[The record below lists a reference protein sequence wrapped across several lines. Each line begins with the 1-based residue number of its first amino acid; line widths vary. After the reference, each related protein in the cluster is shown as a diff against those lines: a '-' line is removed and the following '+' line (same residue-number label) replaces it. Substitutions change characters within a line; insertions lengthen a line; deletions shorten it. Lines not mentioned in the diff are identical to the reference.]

1 MGPRTL
7 YGGDC
12 DGKFKDARLNGR
24 RPLQIQPLQIQR
36 QRRTGNIAYAT
47 DGNCDGARDCLCH
60 EGNFKGNGA
69 HASLPM
75 LPLEA
80 DLQDLTVIAY
90 EPAGLGISEGY
101 GPVAAGVG
109 NWDPGVAFVGSEGGF
124 A

>member
-1 MGPRTL
+1 MLPT
-7 YGGDC
+7 
-12 DGKFKDARLNGR
+12 ATATAH
-24 RPLQIQPLQIQR
+24 R
-36 QRRTGNIAYAT
+36 Q
-47 DGNCDGARDCLCH
+47 DCLCH
-60 EGNFKGNGA
+60 EGNVKGNGA
-69 HASLPM
+69 QASLPM

-109 NWDPGVAFVGSEGGF
+109 NWDPGAAFVGSEGGF